1 MSDSARSAGCGT
13 TMSSPRTGP
22 GAGPWR
28 AARSAAA
35 GAALT
40 ARSSTDSAPVS
51 ERSEPQVSAASSA
64 ARPRREHRSGVGRAV
79 TPTGRP
85 PGQDPRPGRCGG
97 EARSQAPVN
106 QTRRSLRNPRNRMG
120 SSKRQTGLAG
130 EQPVTVC
137 ATKPCAAWA
146 TTKSRSPAQRLS
158 CFILIQIIDSRTGRG
173 SRMIA
178 HHRTALAE
186 QLVQA
191 MPGRAGRSGRLYL
204 DAE

>member
-35 GAALT
+35 GAART

-51 ERSEPQVSAASSA
+51 ERSEPHVSAASSA

-85 PGQDPRPGRCGG
+85 PGQDPRTGRCGG
-97 EARSQAPVN
+97 EARGREARRKSIRPVEPYSAPLPDRWPAS
-106 QTRRSLRNPRNRMG
+106 TRWAHRKPDRA
-120 SSKRQTGLAG
+120 AG
-130 EQPVTVC
+130 EQPVTPVTVC
-137 ATKPCAAWA
+137 AIKPALNGLRPRA
-146 TTKSRSPAQRLS
+146 TCRHVNYPQLS
-158 CFILIQIIDSRTGRG
+158 QPR
-173 SRMIA
+173 
-178 HHRTALAE
+178 
-186 QLVQA
+186 
-191 MPGRAGRSGRLYL
+191 
-204 DAE
+204 